1 MPRLSVWFIRASLV
15 YLSIGFTLGALI
27 LANEGLAINPHL
39 GHFLTVHLEFLLAGW
54 MMQLALGVAYWI
66 LPRYVVGLSRGNE
79 KMAWLSLIF
88 LNAGILIMALNTV
101 FNIDW
106 FVFWGRVLEA
116 ISALLFLLVTW
127 QRVRPSR

>member
-15 YLSIGFTLGALI
+15 YLAIGFTFGALM
-27 LANEGLAINPHL
+27 LVNEGLAFDPHL
-39 GHFLTVHLEFLLAGW
+39 SNLLPVHMDFLLVGW
-54 MMQLALGVAYWI
+54 MLQLALSVAYWI

-79 KMAWLSLIF
+79 RMAWLSLIF

-106 FVFWGRVLEA
+106 FVLWGRVFEA
-116 ISALLFLLVTW
+116 ISAPLFLLVTW